1 MKYFIRTYGC
11 QMNER
16 DSEALG
22 AALEKAGFLPGTEED
37 SDLLLFNT
45 CSVRDAAERKAKGK
59 IGYIRKL
66 KRKNPNL
73 IIGVTGCMAQRL
85 GEELLNELPHLDF
98 VLGTGQMQ
106 RLVPLVNE
114 IAADRRRRVET
125 EPSVEVLESMGDHD
139 ASPSWHGQIAITRGC
154 NRFCSYCI
162 VPYVRGREISR
173 TKGSII
179 TEAKELVAKGVKEI
193 MLLGQNVA
201 AYGLNGDT
209 RPPVSGHSPFAE
221 LLEEMNEIP
230 GLLRIRF
237 TSPYVSYFNDR
248 LIAALKNCSKV
259 CHNVHLPLQSG
270 SNRILKAMNRQYT
283 AESYLAKVDEIRAA
297 IPDVTFSTDVIV
309 GFPGEEESDFL
320 MTREVMNKVG
330 FEQAYV
336 FKYSPRPGALSA
348 LLADS
353 IPDAVKE
360 ERNQILLGDLKERVV
375 QKLKSLKGET
385 VEVLLEG
392 VSARNAARW
401 SGRTSTSFVVH
412 FEPDAKCLPG
422 TLRKVR
428 ITQVNT
434 VSLFGSCQQRFFLH
448 CRIKSRPGV
457 TEELF
462 AGFGVIAQ
470 LDLPVGI
477 PQRYMQI
484 QFMIAPAAVGKVKAA
499 IRHCSGGVL
508 HINGVEFRQHKGK
521 FRGAFVFLPLFDQ
534 FHFRLLQEP
543 GFDQPLLAGKNGR
556 RFF

>member
-22 AALEKAGFLPGTEED
+22 AALEKAGFLPGSEED

-66 KRKNPNL
+66 KQKNPNL

-85 GEELLNELPHLDF
+85 GEELLKELPHLDF

-139 ASPSWHGQIAITRGC
+139 AAPSWHGQIAITRGC

-248 LIAALKNCSKV
+248 LIDALKNCSKV

-401 SGRTSTSFVVH
+401 SGRTSTNFVVH
-412 FEPDAKCLPG
+412 FEPDANCCPG

-434 VSLFGSCQQRFFLH
+434 VSLFG
-448 CRIKSRPGV
+448 
-457 TEELF
+457 EL
-462 AGFGVIAQ
+462 
-470 LDLPVGI
+470 LP
-477 PQRYMQI
+477 
-484 QFMIAPAAVGKVKAA
+484 
-499 IRHCSGGVL
+499 
-508 HINGVEFRQHKGK
+508 E
-521 FRGAFVFLPLFDQ
+521 
-534 FHFRLLQEP
+534 
-543 GFDQPLLAGKNGR
+543 
-556 RFF
+556 

>member
-98 VLGTGQMQ
+98 VLATGQMQ

-114 IAADRRRRVET
+114 IAADRRRRVEI

-353 IPDAVKE
+353 IPDGIKE

-434 VSLFGSCQQRFFLH
+434 VSLFG
-448 CRIKSRPGV
+448 
-457 TEELF
+457 EL
-462 AGFGVIAQ
+462 
-470 LDLPVGI
+470 I
-477 PQRYMQI
+477 P
-484 QFMIAPAAVGKVKAA
+484 
-499 IRHCSGGVL
+499 
-508 HINGVEFRQHKGK
+508 E
-521 FRGAFVFLPLFDQ
+521 
-534 FHFRLLQEP
+534 
-543 GFDQPLLAGKNGR
+543 
-556 RFF
+556 

>member
-1 MKYFIRTYGC
+1 MSAWYFMENNIEKEELFMKYFIRTYGC

-16 DSEALG
+16 DSEAIG
-22 AALEKAGFLPGTEED
+22 AALEKAGFIRGSEDD

-66 KRKNPNL
+66 KQKNPDL

-85 GEELLNELPHLDF
+85 GDELIKELPHLDF

-106 RLVPLVNE
+106 RLVPLVME
-114 IAADRRRRVET
+114 IAAERKKVVET
-125 EPSVEVLESMGDHD
+125 EPSEEVLESMGGHD
-139 ASPSWHGQIAITRGC
+139 STPSWHGQIAITRGC

-173 TKGSII
+173 TRESII
-179 TEAKELVAKGVKEI
+179 AEARELVANGVREI

-270 SNRILKAMNRQYT
+270 SERILKAMNRQYT
-283 AESYLAKVDEIRAA
+283 PDSYREKVAELRAA
-297 IPDVTFSTDVIV
+297 IPDLTFSTDVIV
-309 GFPGEEESDFL
+309 GFPGEEDEDFIKTRDL
-320 MTREVMNKVG
+320 MNEVG
-330 FEQAYV
+330 FEQAYI
-336 FKYSPRPGALSA
+336 FKYSPRPGAKSA

-353 IPDAVKE
+353 VPDAVKE
-360 ERNQILLGDLKERVV
+360 QRNQILLDDLKERIGARLEAM
-375 QKLKSLKGET
+375 KEKT

-392 VSARNAARW
+392 VSNRNAERW

-412 FEPDAKCLPG
+412 FEPDQDCLPG
-422 TLRKVR
+422 TLRKVK
-428 ITQVNT
+428 ITRAGS
-434 VSLFGSCQQRFFLH
+434 VSLFGTLLP
-448 CRIKSRPGV
+448 PG
-457 TEELF
+457 E
-462 AGFGVIAQ
+462 
-470 LDLPVGI
+470 
-477 PQRYMQI
+477 
-484 QFMIAPAAVGKVKAA
+484 
-499 IRHCSGGVL
+499 
-508 HINGVEFRQHKGK
+508 
-521 FRGAFVFLPLFDQ
+521 
-534 FHFRLLQEP
+534 
-543 GFDQPLLAGKNGR
+543 
-556 RFF
+556 

>member
-16 DSEALG
+16 DSEAIG
-22 AALEKAGFLPGTEED
+22 AALEAAGFVKGTEENA
-37 SDLLLFNT
+37 DLLLFNT

-66 KRKNPNL
+66 KQKNPDL

-114 IAADRRRRVET
+114 IAADRKRRVEI
-125 EPSVEVLESMGDHD
+125 EPSAEVLESMGGHD
-139 ASPSWHGQIAITRGC
+139 ANPSWHGQIAITRGC

-173 TKGSII
+173 TKDSIMA
-179 TEAKELVAKGVKEI
+179 EARELVSKGVKEI

-209 RPPVSGHSPFAE
+209 RPPASGHSPFAE

-248 LIAALKNCSKV
+248 LIEALKNCSKV
-259 CHNVHLPLQSG
+259 CHNIHLPLQSG
-270 SNRILKAMNRQYT
+270 SDRILKAMNRQYT
-283 AESYLAKVDEIRAA
+283 AESYLEKVAEIRRA

-309 GFPGEEESDFL
+309 GFPGEEDEDFL
-320 MTREVMNKVG
+320 MTRDVMNKVG
-330 FEQAYV
+330 FEQAFI
-336 FKYSPRPGALSA
+336 FKYSPRPGAKSA

-353 IPDAVKE
+353 VPDEVKE
-360 ERNQILLGDLKERVV
+360 ARNQILLEDLKVRIGE
-375 QKLKSLKGET
+375 KLKSLKGET

-401 SGRTSTSFVVH
+401 SGRTSGSFVVH
-412 FEPDAKCLPG
+412 FEPDEKCAVG
-422 TLRKVR
+422 TLRKVQ
-428 ITQVNT
+428 ITQVNA
-434 VSLFGSCQQRFFLH
+434 VSLFG
-448 CRIKSRPGV
+448 K
-457 TEELF
+457 
-462 AGFGVIAQ
+462 
-470 LDLPVGI
+470 
-477 PQRYMQI
+477 
-484 QFMIAPAAVGKVKAA
+484 
-499 IRHCSGGVL
+499 
-508 HINGVEFRQHKGK
+508 
-521 FRGAFVFLPLFDQ
+521 
-534 FHFRLLQEP
+534 LLSE
-543 GFDQPLLAGKNGR
+543 
-556 RFF
+556 

>member
-16 DSEALG
+16 DSEAIG
-22 AALEKAGFLPGTEED
+22 AALEAAGFIRGSEED

-66 KRKNPNL
+66 KQKNPNL

-85 GEELLNELPHLDF
+85 GEELLQELPHLDF

-106 RLVPLVNE
+106 RLVPLVQE
-114 IAADRRRRVET
+114 IAKDRVRRVET
-125 EPSVEVLESMGDHD
+125 EPSAEVLENMGGHD
-139 ASPSWHGQIAITRGC
+139 DTPSWHGQIAITRGC

-173 TKGSII
+173 TRESILA
-179 TEAKELVAKGVKEI
+179 EARELVAKGVKEI

-209 RPPVSGHSPFAE
+209 RPPASGHSPFAE

-248 LIAALKNCSKV
+248 LIEALKNCSKV

-270 SNRILKAMNRQYT
+270 SDRILKAMNRQYT
-283 AESYLAKVDEIRAA
+283 AESFLAKVDEIRAA

-309 GFPGEEESDFL
+309 GFPGEEDSDFL
-320 MTREVMNKVG
+320 MTRDVMNKVG

-336 FKYSPRPGALSA
+336 FKYSPRPGAKSA

-353 IPDAVKE
+353 VPEEVKE

-375 QKLKSLKGET
+375 RKLKNFKGET
-385 VEVLLEG
+385 LEVLLEG
-392 VSARNAARW
+392 VSARNAQRW
-401 SGRTSTSFVVH
+401 SGRTSTNFLVH
-412 FEPDAKCLPG
+412 FEPDENCQIG
-422 TLRKVR
+422 TLRQVK

-434 VSLFGSCQQRFFLH
+434 VSLFGTL
-448 CRIKSRPGV
+448 
-457 TEELF
+457 
-462 AGFGVIAQ
+462 
-470 LDLPVGI
+470 LP
-477 PQRYMQI
+477 Q
-484 QFMIAPAAVGKVKAA
+484 
-499 IRHCSGGVL
+499 
-508 HINGVEFRQHKGK
+508 
-521 FRGAFVFLPLFDQ
+521 
-534 FHFRLLQEP
+534 
-543 GFDQPLLAGKNGR
+543 
-556 RFF
+556 